1 MRRTLLKFAV
11 LPALLLV
18 AGMTPARAAEPSAE
32 IANVGV
38 VLYTLTQSPGTL
50 LARWNFGGA
59 YSGPGLAVGGPRSGF
74 AGNYHVRYFLDSGQF
89 SDEYDLEIE
98 KTGDFYDV
106 RWLVGGKLKAR
117 GVGVEVGDGHSLAV
131 GWHRV

>member
-1 MRRTLLKFAV
+1 MRKTWLKS
-11 LPALLLV
+11 LILTALMLV
-18 AGMTPARAAEPSAE
+18 SGMTPAQAADPKVE

-38 VLYTLTQSPGTL
+38 VLYTLTQTPGTL
-50 LARWNFGGA
+50 LARWNFGRA
-59 YSGPGLAVGGPRSGF
+59 YSGPGLATGGPRSGF
-74 AGNYHVRYFLDSGQF
+74 AGHYHVRYFLENGQF

-106 RWLVGGKLKAR
+106 RWLVGGKLMAR
-117 GVGVEVGDGHSLAV
+117 GVGVEVEDGRSLAV

>member
-1 MRRTLLKFAV
+1 MRRTWLKFV
-11 LPALLLV
+11 ILPALLLTF
-18 AGMTPARAAEPSAE
+18 GMAPAHAAEPRAE

-38 VLYTLTQSPGTL
+38 VLYTLTQTPGTL
-50 LARWNFGGA
+50 LARWNYGRA
-59 YSGPGLAVGGPRSGF
+59 HSGPGLATGGPRAGF
-74 AGNYHVRYFLDSGQF
+74 AGNFHVRYFLENGQF

-106 RWLVGGKLKAR
+106 RWLVGGKLMAR
-117 GVGVEVGDGHSLAV
+117 GVGVEVGDGRSLAV